1 VTYQRDANGRRPR
14 ITIRPMSER
23 TAEVVICGAGIAGV
37 AAAYHLAV
45 RHGLSDVVLVDER
58 PPLSLTSDKSAEC
71 YRNWWPGPGDA
82 MVAAMN
88 RSIDLLEELARE
100 SGNVFRMNR
109 RGYLFATA
117 DPARVPQFQQAAE
130 AAAALGAGPV
140 RRHDRPGSEYRPA
153 PAEGFEAQPIGTD
166 LITDRAVIR
175 RHFGWLADDTI
186 ALLHARRCGWFSGQ
200 QLGMYMLERARDK
213 GVRLLEGRVERV
225 ETAGG
230 RVTGVSVSGAG
241 GTRTLATPRFVVAA
255 GPLLRSVGRLVGV
268 ELPVF
273 CERHAKVA
281 FADVLG
287 AMPREAPVTIWTD
300 PVRLPWSDDER
311 EELAGS
317 ELRRLLD
324 EFPAGVHGRP
334 EGSGESRS
342 VLLIWTYDVEPVAPT
357 FPVPFDPAY
366 AEITIRGMSRMIPAM
381 AGYLS
386 RLPRTFV
393 DGGYYTKTRENRFLA
408 GPLPL
413 EGAFV
418 IGALSGYGLMSS
430 NTAADLL
437 AAHIAGA
444 PLPAYAPAF
453 QLSRYDDP
461 AYQTLLDN
469 WGDSGQL

>member
-1 VTYQRDANGRRPR
+1 
-14 ITIRPMSER
+14 MSGS
-23 TAEVVICGAGIAGV
+23 TAEVVVCGAGIAGI

-45 RHGLSDVVLVDER
+45 RRGVSGVVLVDER

-117 DPARVPQFQQAAE
+117 DPARVPRFLSAARE
-130 AAAALGAGPV
+130 AAALGAGPV
-140 RRHDRPGSEYRPA
+140 RLHEGPGSDYQPA
-153 PAEGFEAQPIGTD
+153 PAIGFEAQPAGSD
-166 LITDRAVIR
+166 VITDRALIR
-175 RHFGWLADDTI
+175 RHFGWLADDTV
-186 ALLHARRCGWFSGQ
+186 AVLHARRCGWLSGQ
-200 QLGMYMLERARDK
+200 QLGMYLLERARDK
-213 GVRLLEGRVERV
+213 GVRLLTARVAGV

-230 RVTGVSVSGAG
+230 RVAAVQVSGAG
-241 GTRTLATPRFVVAA
+241 GTRTLATPRFVAA
-255 GPLLRSVGRLVGV
+255 GGPMLRALGRLVGV

-273 CERHAKVA
+273 CERHAKA
-281 FADVLG
+281 TFDDTLG
-287 AMPREAPVTIWTD
+287 ALPRDAPLTIWTD
-300 PVRLPWSDDER
+300 PVRLPWTEEER
-311 EELAGS
+311 VELGGS
-317 ELRRLLD
+317 EHRRLLE

-334 EGSGESRS
+334 EGAGDSRS
-342 VLLIWTYDVEPVAPT
+342 VLLIWTYDVKPVAPT

-366 AEITIRGMSRMIPAM
+366 AEIAIRGMSRMVPAM
-381 AGYLS
+381 TGYLS
-386 RLPRTFV
+386 RLPRAFV

-413 EGAFV
+413 EGAYV
-418 IGALSGYGLMSS
+418 LGALSGYGIMAS

-437 AAHIAGA
+437 ADHVTGR
-444 PLPAYAPAF
+444 PLPPYAPAF
-453 QLSRYDDP
+453 LPSRYDDP
-461 AYQTLLDN
+461 AYRALLEG